1 MNRRST
7 GFDFFLFYVYR
18 FSFPA
23 VIQVA
28 FYGFSV
34 LTLLGAIAV
43 LLTRNVLYA
52 AFFLLLTLLG
62 VAGLFVLASAD
73 FLAIAQIMIYVGGVL
88 VLVIFGVML
97 THKTEPTAA
106 VTSQT
111 TNRVP
116 SLNRAGTSL
125 IGFAIAA
132 SLFVALYTL
141 LARANFPLLSEPVGW
156 QSTIQTIGKQ
166 LMTEYVVPFE
176 IAGVLL
182 LAALVGATYLAA
194 RHQSAS

>member
-1 MNRRST
+1 M
-7 GFDFFLFYVYR
+7 
-18 FSFPA
+18 
-23 VIQVA
+23 IQLA
-28 FYGFSV
+28 FYGFSA

-43 LLTRNVLYA
+43 LVTRNVLYA

-73 FLAIAQIMIYVGGVL
+73 FLAVAQIMIYVGGVL

-97 THKTEPTAA
+97 THKAEPTAA
-106 VTSQT
+106 VNSQT
-111 TNRVP
+111 ANRVP
-116 SLNRAGTSL
+116 SLNRTGATL
-125 IGFAIAA
+125 AGFAIAT

-141 LARANFPLLSEPVGW
+141 LARANFPLLNEPVGW

-194 RHQSAS
+194 RNQTTN

>member
-1 MNRRST
+1 M
-7 GFDFFLFYVYR
+7 
-18 FSFPA
+18 
-23 VIQVA
+23 IQLA
-28 FYGFSV
+28 FYGFSA

-62 VAGLFVLASAD
+62 VASLFVLASAD
-73 FLAIAQIMIYVGGVL
+73 FLAVAQIMIYVGGVL

-97 THKTEPTAA
+97 THNAEPTAT

-111 TNRVP
+111 ANRVP
-116 SLNRAGTSL
+116 SLNRAGAGL
-125 IGFAIAA
+125 AGAAIATC
-132 SLFVALYTL
+132 LFVALYTL
-141 LARANFPLLSEPVGW
+141 LARANFPLLNEPIGW

-166 LMTEYVVPFE
+166 LMTEYVIPFE
-176 IAGVLL
+176 IAGILL

-194 RHQSAS
+194 RNQPIN